1 LRRIYRHE
9 AKLKEIETNNASN
22 PRLVEAGLQE
32 MIMSN
37 IFRSLLV
44 AGLVLGGV
52 SAASARPMADGYA
65 SVTSKPLST
74 RAFFEQQQRN
84 SN

>member
-1 LRRIYRHE
+1 
-9 AKLKEIETNNASN
+9 
-22 PRLVEAGLQE
+22 
-32 MIMSN
+32 MSN